1 MSLFLLKYL
10 DNQAAAENRFKLR
23 FLNFV
28 QTILVVHRCKRR
40 YPLLRNYDCVIIDD
54 LNGADLSIDALN
66 TAFQTYVENN
76 YPELEDL

>member
-1 MSLFLLKYL
+1 MTTINLSKSVLIEERIFTEFVVKFYGINY
-10 DNQAAAENRFKLR
+10 DNNNVVAAGGESEGFT
-23 FLNFV
+23 F
-28 QTILVVHRCKRR
+28 
-40 YPLLRNYDCVIIDD
+40 DCVIIDD